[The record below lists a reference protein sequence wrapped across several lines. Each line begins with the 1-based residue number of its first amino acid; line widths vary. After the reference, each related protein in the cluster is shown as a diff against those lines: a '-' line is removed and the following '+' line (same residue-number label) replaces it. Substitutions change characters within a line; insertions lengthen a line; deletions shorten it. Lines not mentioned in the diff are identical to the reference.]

1 MSDRNATLLVVA
13 GEASGDL
20 HGSKLVARFRSLAP
34 NVAVYGVGGER
45 MRAAGVETVYASED
59 FAVVGFVEV
68 LRHVPRLKR
77 AMDHLTRLVRE
88 RGTRVAVLI
97 DYPGFN
103 LALARR
109 LKALGVRVLYYVSPQ
124 VWAWGEGRV
133 AKIAR
138 RVDRMVVVF
147 AFEKDFYEERG
158 VDSVFVGHPLLE
170 EPGLVVA
177 PPPKDD
183 IGDPPRLTLLPGSRR
198 QEVARHLPPMLGAV
212 DLLRRGIDRLDVSL
226 VCAEGIDLSEL
237 VGMDALEA
245 AGVSVRAPELRH
257 DLMRDSSA
265 LLVSSGTAT
274 LEAACLGT
282 PMVVLYRMS
291 PLSYL
296 IARTVVRIPDI
307 ALVNVVAGRR
317 IVPELVQREVTPERL
332 ARETL
337 PYLTDRELVRNLSR
351 QLLEVRESL
360 GAAGASE
367 RVARIALDMM
377 GGD

>member
-138 RVDRMVVVF
+138 RVDRMAVVF

-170 EPGLVVA
+170 EPGLAVA